1 MRFEVLKNMYEEKKT
16 SDEWCAYTHIGTCM
30 CMCVNIIEKQ
40 TFAKAEHAH
49 HSFYYGFYLIYFSVI
64 NSNLAN

>member
-40 TFAKAEHAH
+40 TFAKAEHAIIH
-49 HSFYYGFYLIYFSVI
+49 FIMDFI
-64 NSNLAN
+64 